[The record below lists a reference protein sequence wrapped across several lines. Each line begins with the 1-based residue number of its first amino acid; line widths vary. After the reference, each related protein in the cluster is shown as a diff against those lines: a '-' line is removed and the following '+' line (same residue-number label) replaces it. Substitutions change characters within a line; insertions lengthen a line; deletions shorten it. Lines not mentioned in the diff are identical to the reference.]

1 MQINNTMLCFLGGT
15 YLQSFKSI
23 RSTPNI
29 MISSHASVTY
39 DGYKTQQ
46 RYILYIQI
54 ISTTF
59 TLNIRYCLEYMP

>member
-1 MQINNTMLCFLGGT
+1 
-15 YLQSFKSI
+15 
-23 RSTPNI
+23 

-54 ISTTF
+54 IPTTF
-59 TLNIRYCLEYMP
+59 TLNIRYCLEYMT